1 MTKSK
6 TFVKLETAIPT
17 KSQVE
22 KGLNIVRDQL
32 ALDKQR
38 EDLKED
44 RKTLHDIFSNFF
56 DGVPN
61 WVNKVW
67 NSPGNNPMDNTHYD
81 VNMFARAYCGML
93 ATPQYTE
100 MLAFTN
106 GLDDGKDKKTFTIYF
121 TDKKAGK
128 LITID
133 KEKTK
138 SQWVTFLSTA
148 FTNRKHIICDKERE
162 KKEPTL
168 TREFNAAIKRMLKAM
183 ENEKFADEKTAK
195 QRAEIAHRIAGFQ
208 DMGFNVTLK

>member
-17 KSQVE
+17 KSQVD

-38 EDLKED
+38 EDLKQD
-44 RKTLHDIFSNFF
+44 KQTLHDIFDKFF
-56 DGVPN
+56 EGVPN

-121 TDKKAGK
+121 KDKKAGK
-128 LITID
+128 LITVD

-138 SQWVTFLSTA
+138 SQWVRVIYTERKMA
-148 FTNRKHIICDKERE
+148 FISWNY
-162 KKEPTL
+162 
-168 TREFNAAIKRMLKAM
+168 
-183 ENEKFADEKTAK
+183 
-195 QRAEIAHRIAGFQ
+195 
-208 DMGFNVTLK
+208 GFNIWYFLLLSGFNIRVSIDSNGMSDNMCACSKRGKLGPIYCLNSDVGRG